1 MSVFFAFIAGLITV
15 LSPCVLPLL
24 PVILASSTLEG
35 RRRPFGVI
43 IGFVLCFTVVTLTL
57 SILVQQFSISPNA
70 HRVVAASIFILMG
83 LVLAVPFLKE
93 QFELLAAQVT
103 NKISRQSKQGDG
115 FFGGVAAGA
124 GLGLAWT
131 PCVGPIMAAVI
142 TLAMNQETTLNS
154 ALVAIAFSVG
164 TALPMG
170 AVVLLGG
177 KLYRRISF
185 LKNNSSKI
193 QRAMGL
199 LILAVGLAILFGFDR
214 QIQIQLFR
222 LFPGWESTLTGWER
236 LIVD

>member
-1 MSVFFAFIAGLITV
+1 MSLFFAFVAGLVTV

-35 RRRPFGVI
+35 KWRPFGVI
-43 IGFVLCFTVVTLTL
+43 IGFVLCFTTVTLAL

-70 HRVVAASIFILMG
+70 HRTAAASIFILMG

-93 QFELLAAQVT
+93 QFELLAARAT
-103 NKISRQSKQGDG
+103 NKLTRQTKQGEG
-115 FFGGVAAGA
+115 LVGGLVAGA

-154 ALVAIAFSVG
+154 ALVAISFSLG

-170 AVVLLGG
+170 AAVLLGG
-177 KLYRRISF
+177 KLYRRIAF
-185 LKNNSSKI
+185 LKSNSSNI

-199 LILAVGLAILFGFDR
+199 LILAVGLAIWLGFDR
-214 QIQIQLFR
+214 QIQILLFR
-222 LFPGWESTLTGWER
+222 LFPGWESTLTGWEGF
-236 LIVD
+236 IVD